1 MPILSR
7 RTFLEL
13 TGLASAGL
21 LGGCSGGSGSNGG
34 NWITRSDNF
43 SIPIFS
49 DVHFQPF
56 INPFTDIGTY
66 PNPDTLIANQQ
77 LVAQLDA
84 ADPDGWPAIFEGA
97 LNVTN
102 SPLPPLLADT
112 NYALLT
118 LALAS
123 IKQNLGTSPAV
134 LFTGD
139 FLGHG
144 IDQLYPYYSENSVS
158 AFVDKTLTFVL
169 QQIRAAVGTIPVY
182 FALGNC
188 DSYTGYGPDP
198 VFLSNN
204 AQQLYTLALNGA
216 GNEQDVIGS
225 IKNGGYYSV
234 EPAGMNLMI
243 VALNTFAL
251 SPDINVEQTMI
262 PGQFAWFDAKLA
274 EAKMAGKKVWLL
286 MHAPPGAVESTTGQQ
301 PNDNDSGQ
309 ITLAT
314 MMWAENYQDQFM
326 GIIEKYPGVIAMSLA
341 GHTHMDEFRLMSSGN
356 ALAITAGISPFFGN
370 YPAYK
375 IFTLDGVRL
384 TPTDYLA
391 VNCNL
396 AASSQFNNFYTFS
409 QAYDLEGPLANSFA
423 VLYPA
428 LLASNTA
435 KLQYLGAFN
444 SGNNALIPNT
454 TKNWNPI
461 TSTNWPVYW
470 CGIGYMDETG
480 FFNAVNNI

>member
-13 TGLASAGL
+13 AGLASAGL
-21 LGGCSGGSGSNGG
+21 LGGCSGGNGITGSD
-34 NWITRSDNF
+34 SF
-43 SIPIFS
+43 SVPVFS

-56 INPFTDIGTY
+56 IDPFAANGTY
-66 PNPDTLIANQQ
+66 PNPATLNDNIA

-84 ADPDGWPAIFEGA
+84 ADPSDWPAIFEGA
-97 LNVTN
+97 LNTTN
-102 SPLPPLLADT
+102 SAPSPLGTDT

-144 IDQLYPYYSENSVS
+144 VDQFYSAYSGNLVS
-158 AFVDKTLTFVL
+158 AQVNAFVDKTLTFVL
-169 QQIRAAVGTIPVY
+169 QQIRTAVGTIPVY

-188 DSYTGYGPDP
+188 DSYTGDGPDT
-198 VFLSNN
+198 VFLTNN
-204 AQQLYTLALNGA
+204 AQQLYTLALNGS
-216 GNEQDVIGS
+216 GNQADVIS
-225 IKNGGYYSV
+225 TITNGGYYSV

-251 SPDINVEQTMI
+251 SPGITVEQTMI
-262 PGQFAWFDAKLA
+262 PDQFAWFDAKLSQA
-274 EAKMAGKKVWLL
+274 SSAGKKVWLL
-286 MHAPPGAVESTTGQQ
+286 MHAPPGAVESTTGN
-301 PNDNDSGQ
+301 PTNDNGQ
-309 ITLAT
+309 ITAAT
-314 MMWAENYQDQFM
+314 MMWADSNQETFM

-341 GHTHMDEFRLMSSGN
+341 GHTHMDEFRLMSPGN
-356 ALAITAGISPFFGN
+356 ALAITAGISPYFGN

-375 IFTLDGVRL
+375 IFTLDGL
-384 TPTDYLA
+384 SLAPTDYSA

-396 AASSQFNNFYTFS
+396 LLVTPAAFNSYYTFS
-409 QAYDLEGPLANSFA
+409 QAYELEGPLATSFA
-423 VLYPA
+423 ELFPA
-428 LLASNTA
+428 LIASNAA
-435 KLQYLGAFN
+435 KMQYQGAFY
-444 SGNNALIPNT
+444 SGNNTVNPFT
-454 TKNWNPI
+454 SKNWNPI

-470 CGIGYMDETG
+470 CGIGYMDEQE
-480 FFNAVNNI
+480 FFTAVNAF